1 MRDLDLK
8 KINITKLNQ
17 NESFLKLQTL
27 YISTKIQYYI
37 LVIDIVV
44 VMVRKE
50 KNGKLIPKNRD
61 KIKIFS
67 AQSLKL
73 P

>member
-1 MRDLDLK
+1 M
-8 KINITKLNQ
+8 
-17 NESFLKLQTL
+17 
-27 YISTKIQYYI
+27 

>member
-1 MRDLDLK
+1 M
-8 KINITKLNQ
+8 
-17 NESFLKLQTL
+17 
-27 YISTKIQYYI
+27 
-37 LVIDIVV
+37 IDIVV

-67 AQSLKL
+67 AQSKNYRKIYEDNCRNQRPYFATNILG
-73 P
+73 